1 MLSSTRT
8 ISNKRGCFE
17 MIILGFKCELCKKD
31 SKKELTPLEFTDAI
45 ARNVCYDC
53 LKQENK
59 EEKITK
65 NK

>member
-1 MLSSTRT
+1 
-8 ISNKRGCFE
+8 

-31 SKKELTPLEFTDAI
+31 SKKELKLFEFTDVI
-45 ARNVCYDC
+45 ARSICYNC
-53 LKQENK
+53 LKQEKK